1 MSEKEL
7 KMFDVDAQLDA
18 VCLAKKELRSVRLPK
33 IEPMLSLPG
42 R

>member
-18 VCLAKKELRSVRLPK
+18 VFGTGL
-33 IEPMLSLPG
+33 MLSLPG
-42 R
+42 K